1 MFKRSYHMNRPT
13 LMSLIVVLGIVS
25 LLMLTKIKC
34 SDGESIK
41 MMSKIQNS
49 SDIAVLFPKNPQVL
63 EKRIQAAIAD
73 AKRRI
78 DRIIA
83 VPDNERTFKNTAK
96 ELDILESLSDLSI
109 MAPLAEVLTLVD
121 PQEDMRNAAQ
131 KGLIEIE
138 KFATHNISNN
148 PELFKAFKA
157 YVEGN
162 ANNEKLT
169 DEERYYL
176 QERMKDFKRN
186 GMHLP
191 PEQLE
196 EVKKLKTK
204 LTELGLQFEKNIND
218 DARTIAV
225 TREELEGLSDDF
237 INSLKRADDG
247 LYILGMDYPTYFTV
261 IDHCDV
267 ASTRKKLYQLFQNR
281 AYPINEPLLKEIIAL
296 RDELA
301 KKLGFNSFAE
311 LNLDSQMAKNPTTAR
326 KFLDELLE
334 KVQIK
339 EAQEFEKFTKDL
351 PASVKLSPEG
361 KFYPWD
367 VRYVI
372 EQYKKKHFDIDETT
386 MAEYFPM
393 EKTIEGMLSI
403 YEQFLGLKF
412 KQIPISGLWHEDIS
426 LIEARDS
433 STDQLLGY
441 LLFDLY
447 PRANKYSHACHGGI
461 ISAVKDASGQLF
473 PTLAI
478 IIANF
483 PKSTATKPS
492 LLKRNEVE
500 TFFHEF
506 GHAMH
511 SLLGRTL
518 LGSCAGTNVKTDFV
532 EVPSQMFEEWMWD
545 KDILK
550 MISSH
555 YQTGEPLPDE
565 LLDKIIA
572 AKKLSKGW
580 RTQRQIFLARMSLDY
595 YNDGANKDLYAIM
608 RALHDQICPHQ
619 IIDRDDHKYT
629 NFGHLVGYGAKYYA
643 YLWSLVYA
651 IDLFAEIKKHGL
663 LNHDIGKRLIAD
675 VLGKGGSKDPHELLV
690 AFLGREPNQENFLKD
705 MGLN

>member
-1 MFKRSYHMNRPT
+1 MNRPT
-13 LMSLIVVLGIVS
+13 LISLIVVLGIVS
-25 LLMLTKIKC
+25 LIMLTKIKC

-41 MMSKIQNS
+41 MMSKIHNS
-49 SDIAVLFPKNPQVL
+49 SDIVALFPKSPREL
-63 EKRIQAAIAD
+63 ENRIQSAIAD
-73 AKRRI
+73 AQQRI

-83 VPDNERTFKNTAK
+83 VPKNERTFQNTAK
-96 ELDILESLSDLSI
+96 ELDVLESLSDPAI
-109 MAPLAEVLTLVD
+109 IAPLAEVITLVD
-121 PQEDMRNAAQ
+121 PREAMRNAAQ

-148 PELFKAFKA
+148 SELYKAFQA

-162 ANNEKLT
+162 AENEKLS
-169 DEERYYL
+169 DEEWYYL
-176 QERMKDFKRN
+176 QDRMKDFKRN
-186 GMHLP
+186 GMHLD
-191 PEQLE
+191 PEQLKK
-196 EVKKLKTK
+196 VKKLKNK

-225 TREELEGLSDDF
+225 TREELAGLSDDF
-237 INSLKRADDG
+237 INSLKRTDDG

-267 ASTRKKLYQLFQNR
+267 ADTRKKLYQLFQNR
-281 AYPINEPLLKEIIAL
+281 AYPVNEPILKEIIAL

-301 KKLGFNSFAE
+301 KTLGFNSFAE
-311 LNLDSQMAKNPTTAR
+311 LNLDSQMAKNPTTVR

-339 EAQEFEKFTKDL
+339 EAQEFEMFTKDL
-351 PASVKLSPEG
+351 PKSVSLSPEG

-372 EQYKKKHFDIDETT
+372 EQYKKKHFDLDETT
-386 MAEYFPM
+386 IAEYFPM
-393 EKTIEGMLSI
+393 EKTIEGLLSI

-412 KQIPISGLWHEDIS
+412 KQVPVSGLWHEDVS
-426 LIEARDS
+426 LVEARDS
-433 STDQLLGY
+433 STDKLLGY

-447 PRANKYSHACHGGI
+447 PRANKYNHACQAGI
-461 ISAVKDASGQLF
+461 IPAIKEAPGQQFPMLAV
-473 PTLAI
+473 

-483 PKSTATKPS
+483 PKTTATNPS
-492 LLKRNEVE
+492 LLNRNEVE

-511 SLLGRTL
+511 SLLGRTS
-518 LGSCAGTNVKTDFV
+518 LGSCSGTCVKTDFV

-545 KDILK
+545 KDIIK

-555 YQTGEPLPDE
+555 YKTGESLPDK

-580 RTQRQIFLARMSLDY
+580 WTQRQIFLARMSLDY
-595 YNDGANKDLYAIM
+595 YNDSGKKDLNAIM
-608 RALHDQICPHQ
+608 RALHNQICPHQ
-619 IIDRDDHKYT
+619 IIDQDDHKYT

-663 LNHDIGKRLIAD
+663 LDQPTGKRLIAY
-675 VLGKGGSKDPHELLV
+675 VLGKGGSKGPHELLV
-690 AFLGREPNQENFLKD
+690 EFLGREPSQENFLKD
-705 MGLN
+705 MGLNL